1 MSAAAASLIRPVVI
15 CGPSGTG
22 KSTLLKKLMAEFPG
36 KFGFSVSHTTRAPR
50 PGEEAGVSY
59 HYVTRDAFLDL
70 VRQDGFIE
78 HAEFSGNMYGTS
90 VQAVEDVKKGG
101 KMCILDI
108 DTQGVKLIKANHPYL
123 NPLYVFISPPS
134 LASLKTR
141 LTGRGTESDASMA
154 ARLAAAVGELDYAKS
169 GAFDVVVVND
179 DLERAYRAL
188 KQVIVEGKTDAGDR
202 LPDFAAEQ

>member
-1 MSAAAASLIRPVVI
+1 MSTVAANLLRPVVI

-22 KSTLLKKLMAEFPG
+22 KSTLLKKLFNEFPD
-36 KFGFSVSHTTRAPR
+36 KFGFSISHTTRAPR
-50 PGEEAGVSY
+50 PGEERGVSY
-59 HYVTRDAFLDL
+59 HYVSRESFVEL
-70 VRQDGFIE
+70 VQQDGFIE

-90 VQAVEDVKKGG
+90 VKSVEDVKRGG

-108 DTQGVKLIKANHPYL
+108 DTQGVKLIKANHPHL
-123 NPLYVFISPPS
+123 DPLYVFISPPS

-141 LTGRGTESDASMA
+141 LSGRGTESESSMQ
-154 ARLAAAVGELDYAKS
+154 ARLAAAVGEIDYAKS

-179 DLERAYRAL
+179 ELERAYAKLR
-188 KQVIVEGKTDAGDR
+188 KVVVERDLEAGDQ